1 MCRVILH
8 LDETIADHPKIV
20 LSTMNKYDL
29 VLSETEADRLFHEL
43 MWARDTLRNHHLDAM
58 ALKLVR
64 EVV

>member
-8 LDETIADHPKIV
+8 LDETVADHPKIV

-29 VLSETEADRLFHEL
+29 VLSEAEADRLFNEL
-43 MWARDTLRNHHLDAM
+43 MWARDAIRNHHLDAAKYKQVM
-58 ALKLVR
+58 